1 MKRLFTLLIVMEYSV
16 FCFAQ
21 TVTLKFTGRDANGQY
36 CPLNQV
42 TINNLS
48 QNWQETLNWPD
59 TTLILNNEVGVSDY
73 GTRSGLN
80 LSQNIPNPF
89 TGTTEVRL
97 DVADNE
103 DISITGLQQCMAH
116 PQAMLI
122 PVAYREFA
130 PRAGICRAM
139 RNGLS

>member
-59 TTLILNNEVGVSDY
+59 TTLILNNEVGVCDY

-89 TGTTEVRL
+89 TGTTEVR
-97 DVADNE
+97 
-103 DISITGLQQCMAH
+103 
-116 PQAMLI
+116 
-122 PVAYREFA
+122 
-130 PRAGICRAM
+130 
-139 RNGLS
+139 

>member
-1 MKRLFTLLIVMEYSV
+1 MKRLFTLLIVKEYSV

-73 GTRSGLN
+73 MVPVLALTCHRTFR
-80 LSQNIPNPF
+80 I
-89 TGTTEVRL
+89 RL
-97 DVADNE
+97 QE
-103 DISITGLQQCMAH
+103 
-116 PQAMLI
+116 
-122 PVAYREFA
+122 
-130 PRAGICRAM
+130 PRRCA
-139 RNGLS
+139 